1 MDQSGVQSHQENNF
15 FDIILK
21 MGLVIAFSSRWV
33 EYFKTLKKFE
43 TLFKLVIFKDVEVP
57 IFQYFQNKQIV
68 VPKHKGQRL
77 QSKWR
82 QTQEE
87 DHPSKKD
94 YPKIEDD
101 PKN

>member
-1 MDQSGVQSHQENNF
+1 
-15 FDIILK
+15 

-33 EYFKTLKKFE
+33 EYFKILKKFE

-57 IFQYFQNKQIV
+57 IFLNITIFQYNFQNKQIV

-82 QTQEE
+82 QPQEE

>member
-1 MDQSGVQSHQENNF
+1 
-15 FDIILK
+15 

-33 EYFKTLKKFE
+33 EYFKILKKFE

-57 IFQYFQNKQIV
+57 IFLNITIFQHFQNKQIV

-82 QTQEE
+82 QPQEE